1 MFKTCEKNQKYKV
14 NESGDILGAS
24 GKILKGFIH
33 PKGYK
38 HVFLGNG
45 DCSKVHRL
53 VAQAF
58 IPNPENKPEVNHKDG
73 NKLNNHVSNLEW
85 ATHSENMR
93 HAVNNSLHKLP
104 HGERSRRAILTQEKV
119 DEIRK
124 NYIIGDKKYGQT
136 AFGRKFGVTGAAI
149 WQIVHGNN
157 WANV

>member
-1 MFKTCEKNQKYKV
+1 MDFVTCIKNPAYRV
-14 NESGDILGAS
+14 NQYGDVLGIR
-24 GKILKGFIH
+24 GKLLKGFIH

-85 ATHSENMR
+85 VTHLENMQ
-93 HAVNNSLHKLP
+93 HAYKTGLAKTQV
-104 HGERSRRAILTQEKV
+104 GEKSPRAILTKKQV

-124 NYIIGDKKYGQT
+124 NYIPRDKT
-136 AFGRKFGVTGAAI
+136 FGLRPLGIMYGVTSHCI
-149 WQIVHGNN
+149 WRIISNKN
-157 WANV
+157 WN